1 VEKQK
6 ILVLMGTRPEA
17 IKLAPVIREFINAPQ
32 KPVVRVCSSGQHHE
46 MVTQVLKD
54 FDIKLDIDLGVM
66 CHGQTLASLCSALLT
81 ALDSLLEQERPDW
94 LVVQGDTSTVMVGA
108 LCAYYRNVKV
118 AHVESGLRSFNK
130 WAPFPEEI
138 NRKVAGVVAD
148 LHFAPTEG
156 ARSNLLREGIPDNQ
170 ILVTG
175 NTVID
180 ALLWMINKMRT
191 TPVHLPKPIAEAV
204 TNQKR
209 IVLVTGHRR
218 ESFGA
223 GLASICDA
231 ISNLAQAYEDTVF
244 VYPVHLNPNVQEP
257 VQRILGNIPGVL
269 LTRPLSYLQFVKL
282 MSLAFLVLTDSGGVQ
297 EEAPSLGKPV
307 LVMRDTTE
315 RPEGIAAGVSKLVGS
330 DKEKICA
337 VVSELLDNASAYE
350 SMAVPQ
356 NPYGDGHAAE
366 RIVTALLSV

>member
-1 VEKQK
+1 MEKQK
-6 ILVLMGTRPEA
+6 ILVLVGTRPEA
-17 IKLAPVIREFINAPQ
+17 IKLAPVISELINAPQ
-32 KPVVRVCSSGQHHE
+32 KPVVRVCLSGQHHE
-46 MVTQVLKD
+46 MVIQVFRN
-54 FDIKLDIDLGVM
+54 FDIKPDIDLGVM
-66 CHGQTLASLCSALLT
+66 RHGQTLASLCAALFT
-81 ALDSLLEQERPDW
+81 ALDGLLEQERPDW

-108 LCAYYRNVKV
+108 LCAYYRKVKV
-118 AHVESGLRSFNK
+118 AHVEAGLRSFNK

-156 ARSNLLREGIPDNQ
+156 ARANLLREGVPDKQ

-180 ALLWMINKMRT
+180 ALLWTLNKTRAAQ
-191 TPVHLPKPIAEAV
+191 VRLPEPIEEAV
-204 TNQKR
+204 ADRKR

-257 VQRILGNIPGVL
+257 VQRILGGIPGVL
-269 LTRPLSYLQFVKL
+269 LTKPLSYLQFVKL

-315 RPEGIAAGVSKLVGS
+315 RPEGIAAGVSKLVGA

-337 VVSELLDNASAYE
+337 AVSNLLDNASVYE

-356 NPYGDGHAAE
+356 NPYGDGHAAA
-366 RIVTALLSV
+366 RIATALLSI